1 MKSIRCFSH
10 FSNRCEACAISGNSS
25 SNTEP
30 ASMSILLEMD
40 PIRPFLSINSE
51 HEGKNLKE
59 FRTIL
64 SGKLLKALVYYMH
77 IDTII
82 VFLVALGLASQQAAL
97 EHNYSQDEHIA
108 LKRIAKSCFAF

>member
-1 MKSIRCFSH
+1 
-10 FSNRCEACAISGNSS
+10 
-25 SNTEP
+25 
-30 ASMSILLEMD
+30 MSILLEMD
-40 PIRPFLSINSE
+40 PIRPFLPINSE

-59 FRTIL
+59 F
-64 SGKLLKALVYYMH
+64 VYYMH